1 MVVAAA
7 AIDPG
12 MIAIVTA
19 IVAMIETVGPG
30 DEMMLDIETARA
42 RATATGDALEA
53 VRETRTN
60 RIDVTT
66 STTSTTSMIAGTRMN
81 CESNCIKQLSTEP
94 RMLKRFARTQTGL
107 RVDD

>member
-1 MVVAAA
+1 MAAAA
-7 AIDPG
+7 AIEPG

-81 CESNCIKQLSTEP
+81 CESNCIIQLSTEP
-94 RMLKRFARTQTGL
+94 RMLKRLARTQTGI